1 MTHLS
6 NTLFV
11 STQGAYVTRDHE
23 TVRVKL
29 EGKVVLTVPFH
40 HLEGIVCFGRISVS
54 PAVFAACG
62 ERQLWLSFMS
72 EHGHF
77 LARVESPVQGNVLLR
92 RQQYRLADDPAQCL
106 RIARPIIAA
115 KIQNARNTLLRAARD
130 NAEADDAEP
139 LRRAATHLAAMIE
152 QLPTALN
159 LDAARGIE
167 GETARTYFG
176 VFPHLVRQRRDFFA
190 LDGRSRRPPRD
201 PVNAMLSF
209 VYGIMRHDCAGALQ
223 AVGLDPAVGYLHA
236 DRPGRL
242 SLALDLMEEFRSL
255 IADRLVLTLINRR
268 QVNPNG
274 FQSDPAGGVTL
285 DSATRRAVLVGY
297 QERKREEVTHPL
309 LGENVPVGLLP
320 HIQARLLART
330 VRGEVSDYPAV
341 VLR

>member
-11 STQGAYVTRDHE
+11 STQGAYITRDHE

-106 RIARPIIAA
+106 GIARPIIAA

-139 LRRAATHLAAMIE
+139 LPCRDPSGGDDRAIANGAQSRRGSRHRGGNGPHIFRR
-152 QLPTALN
+152 LPALGPA
-159 LDAARGIE
+159 AARFLR
-167 GETARTYFG
+167 ARW
-176 VFPHLVRQRRDFFA
+176 PEPAPAARPRQRNAVVRLRNHA
-190 LDGRSRRPPRD
+190 TRLRR
-201 PVNAMLSF
+201 
-209 VYGIMRHDCAGALQ
+209 ALQ

-268 QVNPNG
+268 QVNPDG